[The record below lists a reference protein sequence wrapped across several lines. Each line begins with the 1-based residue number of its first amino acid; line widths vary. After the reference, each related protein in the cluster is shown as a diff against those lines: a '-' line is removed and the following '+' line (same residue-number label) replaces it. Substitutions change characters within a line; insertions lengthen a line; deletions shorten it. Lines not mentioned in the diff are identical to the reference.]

1 MGCKMTRQEQKIAR
15 YTKAIQQ
22 VIDEGYPYGDILA
35 CIPHKLTKTEEDRKF
50 ASELIAKLVEAD
62 KKTSRVNDATL
73 DVLGLWWDGLLML
86 SEVLD
91 ELPLD
96 QKVLLYKEWTGHN
109 GPLHRSEAA
118 MDMCIAKCVFGFAD
132 DRLSYLFP
140 MDAELAASY
149 A

>member
-1 MGCKMTRQEQKIAR
+1 MLPAISIKSAKLNALSTEYKMTRQEQKIAR

-35 CIPHKLTKTEEDRKF
+35 CLPYKLIKTDEDRQF
-50 ASELIAKLVEAD
+50 AREMIAKLVETD
-62 KKTSRVNDATL
+62 KKASRVNDATL

-86 SEVLD
+86 SEVLA

-96 QKVLLYKEWTGHN
+96 QKVLLYKDWTGQN

-118 MDMCIAKCVFGFAD
+118 MDMYIACDVFGFD
-132 DRLSYLFP
+132 D
-140 MDAELAASY
+140 
-149 A
+149 